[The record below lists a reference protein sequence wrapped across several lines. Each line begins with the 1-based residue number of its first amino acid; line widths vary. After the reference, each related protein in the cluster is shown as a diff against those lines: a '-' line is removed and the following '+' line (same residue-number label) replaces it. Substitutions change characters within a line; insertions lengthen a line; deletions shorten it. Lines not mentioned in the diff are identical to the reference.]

1 MNLELGR
8 TVTLKVKNV
17 LWPSRDRYAS
27 YVRIPEFN
35 VYTGTLMSERWF
47 APNEIGITTGDP
59 NFPFRR
65 IDKERIVAVND
76 VEVEQAKHP
85 TQEIE
90 DQVFQVLGSKGA
102 IYQVSLGRNGRAS
115 CSCPGYQF
123 RGRCKHAD
131 GVMED
136 QTKKR
141 GTENVRTEAVPSS

>member
-65 IDKERIVAVND
+65 IDK
-76 VEVEQAKHP
+76 
-85 TQEIE
+85 
-90 DQVFQVLGSKGA
+90 
-102 IYQVSLGRNGRAS
+102 
-115 CSCPGYQF
+115 
-123 RGRCKHAD
+123 
-131 GVMED
+131 
-136 QTKKR
+136 
-141 GTENVRTEAVPSS
+141 